1 MYRYNWKM
9 HIKFITTTKLIYCGL
24 VLTTVLFLN
33 DSVNYNNK
41 LFVYDNS
48 DKLLMDGDLIFRKG
62 LGFFSDI
69 FRSVGAEKS
78 DYSHIGIIK
87 KENGIIFVIHTEAN
101 ELTGIG
107 EAQKIPLEEFISDR
121 NASSGAVYR
130 VETANSYQKES
141 AVKSALRYI
150 ELKTPFDSDF
160 DLETADRLYCTELVW
175 RAYKSC
181 GIDLA
186 PRKDF
191 LHIPFP
197 NKYRNKQFISISNLI
212 HGGSIRFLKKIK

>member
-1 MYRYNWKM
+1 MQ
-9 HIKFITTTKLIYCGL
+9 IKFFYIIKLFIYSL
-24 VLTTVLFLN
+24 LFIAVLFLN
-33 DSVNYNNK
+33 GSGNHTRK
-41 LFVYDNS
+41 LFIYDNS

-62 LGFFSDI
+62 LGFFSDV
-69 FRSVGAEKS
+69 FSSLGEEKS
-78 DYSHIGIIK
+78 EFSHIGIIK
-87 KENGIIFVIHTEAN
+87 KENGIIFVIHTEAS
-101 ELTGIG
+101 EMTGIG

-130 VETANSYQKES
+130 VETADSYQKES

-150 ELKTPFDSDF
+150 ELKIPFDSDF

-186 PRKDF
+186 PRKDVINI
-191 LHIPFP
+191 IPLP
-197 NKYRNKQFISISNLI
+197 NKYRNKQFVSISNLI